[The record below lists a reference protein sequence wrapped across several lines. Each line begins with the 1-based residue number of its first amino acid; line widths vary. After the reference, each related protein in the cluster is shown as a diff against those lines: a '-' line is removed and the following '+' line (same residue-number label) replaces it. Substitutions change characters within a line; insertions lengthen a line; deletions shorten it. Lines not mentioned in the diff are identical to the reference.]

1 MSLITLKYIKVQEV
15 CQLLSK
21 RKKIM
26 RIDELEEMQQECAY
40 WSTVRDIVDLFD
52 KYGMDNVLVDVGN
65 LKISMERDKVEAL
78 EEEF

>member
-78 EEEF
+78 EDEF

>member
-1 MSLITLKYIKVQEV
+1 MQEV

-26 RIDELEEMQQECAY
+26 RIDELEELQQECAY

-78 EEEF
+78 EKEF